1 MSFERTARMHNLA
14 ARRLGASLGI
24 PVQQITERQIAPMEG
39 VTLNNI
45 SIDNSVVGVL
55 NTGSIET
62 VDAAVTTLN
71 RSGET
76 DIAQAL
82 IDLTQAIASN
92 KEATDE
98 TKNDILEIL
107 SVVSSEATAPKEERR
122 SSAMKPMLREMS
134 TLLSGAASLSQLWDR
149 YGPVL
154 TAFFQ

>member
-1 MSFERTARMHNLA
+1 MSFERTVRLYNLA
-14 ARRLGASLGI
+14 ARRIGASLGI
-24 PVQQITERQIAPMEG
+24 PVQQITERQIVPVGG

-76 DIAQAL
+76 GIAQAL
-82 IDLTQAIASN
+82 TDLTQAVASN
-92 KEATDE
+92 KEATNE
-98 TKNDILEIL
+98 TKNEILEIL
-107 SVVSSEATAPKEERR
+107 SVVSSEATAPKGKRR
-122 SSAMKPMLREMS
+122 STAMKPMLREMA
-134 TLLSGAASLSQLWDR
+134 TLLGGVASLSLLWDR
-149 YGPVL
+149 FGPVL

>member
-1 MSFERTARMHNLA
+1 MSFERTVRLYNHA
-14 ARRLGASLGI
+14 ARRIGASLGI
-24 PVQQITERQIAPMEG
+24 PVQQITERQIVPVGG

-76 DIAQAL
+76 GIAQAL
-82 IDLTQAIASN
+82 TDLTQAVASN
-92 KEATDE
+92 KEATNE
-98 TKNDILEIL
+98 TKNEILEIL
-107 SVVSSEATAPKEERR
+107 SVVSSEATAPKGKRR
-122 SSAMKPMLREMS
+122 STAMKPMLREMA
-134 TLLSGAASLSQLWDR
+134 TLLGGVASLSLLWDR
-149 YGPVL
+149 FGPVL